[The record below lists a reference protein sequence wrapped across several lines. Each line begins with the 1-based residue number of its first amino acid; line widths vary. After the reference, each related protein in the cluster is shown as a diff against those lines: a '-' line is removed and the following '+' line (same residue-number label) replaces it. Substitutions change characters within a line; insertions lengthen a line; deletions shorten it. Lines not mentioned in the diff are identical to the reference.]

1 MTRIILR
8 TDSGFCRE
16 PILAACERRENVDY
30 VVGIAKN
37 ARLTREMEAE
47 MALALKETAKTGKA
61 ARRFGEFRYATLDS
75 WSRERR
81 VIGRRKR
88 CRRPRRAASPRRTT
102 ASS

>member
-1 MTRIILR
+1 MADDPDHLR

-47 MALALKETAKTGKA
+47 MALALEETGETGE
-61 ARRFGEFRYATLDS
+61 ARGGS
-75 WSRERR
+75 
-81 VIGRRKR
+81 GRSAMPPWTRG
-88 CRRPRRAASPRRTT
+88 PGSAG
-102 ASS
+102 